1 MAAETVDLGYVK
13 GPTGPTGP
21 TGPMGPTGPT
31 GPQGDPAT
39 VPTTDLE
46 NFQGYIGFNEVY
58 SSTATGNE
66 FAPLSQIKAMF
77 DSLKA
82 SIAEKLSKSE
92 ANVTYAA
99 KSHTHTVSQITDFP
113 EIPEAYTMATD
124 AEASGFLGY

>member
-1 MAAETVDLGYVK
+1 MAETVDLGYVK
-13 GPTGPTGP
+13 GPTGDTGP
-21 TGPMGPTGPT
+21 VGPT

-46 NFQGYIGFNEVY
+46 NFQGYIGFDESD

-66 FAPLSQIKAMF
+66 FAPLSQLKAMF
-77 DSLKA
+77 DSIKA

-92 ANVTYAA
+92 ADADYAA
-99 KSHTHTVSQITDFP
+99 KGHTHTVSQITDFP
-113 EIPEAYTMATD
+113 EIPEAYAMATD